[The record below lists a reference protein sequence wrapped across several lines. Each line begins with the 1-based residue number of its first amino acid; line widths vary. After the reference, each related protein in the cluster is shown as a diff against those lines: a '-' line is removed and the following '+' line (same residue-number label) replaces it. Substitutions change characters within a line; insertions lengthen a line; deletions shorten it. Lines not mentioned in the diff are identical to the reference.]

1 MIPVRAKSTTGAA
14 GELPRTVNMRDER
27 ANHDHGK
34 QDRRIEGV
42 AGNQQTDAGRHFQKA
57 GEIPEPLAEADLGE
71 QIDHYSGT
79 SQLGAADPY
88 KGQGDQTGKTPQSD
102 EAA

>member
-1 MIPVRAKSTTGAA
+1 
-14 GELPRTVNMRDER
+14 MRDER

-57 GEIPEPLAEADLGE
+57 GEIPEPLAEADLVE
-71 QIDHYSGT
+71 QFEHCSGAGK
-79 SQLGAADPY
+79 LGGAGGY
-88 KGQGDQTGKTPQSD
+88 KGQSGKTGQRPECD
-102 EAA
+102 ESALAGRGWQRVCRYHKIPF